1 MTDFS
6 QISKSCQECR
16 LKSKAVMVLDDEEL
30 QFLEKG
36 CSNIS
41 LKAGE
46 TLFREGLPYSHIIF
60 LKEGYVKVHMIGPT
74 GKDQILKIAKPGAYI
89 GIQTIL
95 GGKINHYSATSLTKV
110 SACYIKVEI
119 FKELILLSGKF
130 SSEILKYICEEE
142 LNYFRRFVDQQQK
155 QMNGRLADA
164 LLYLCDDIFLSRQF
178 KMPFSN
184 TDLAALIGSTRE
196 GVSRTLSNFKS
207 LGIIRISGKEV
218 DIIDYDKLK
227 KISEKG

>member
-1 MTDFS
+1 MTGFS
-6 QISKSCQECR
+6 EISSSCQECR
-16 LKSKAVMVLDDEEL
+16 LKSNAVMALDEDEL
-30 QFLEKG
+30 MFLEKG
-36 CSNIS
+36 CRNVS
-41 LKAGE
+41 LKTGE
-46 TLFREGLPYSHIIF
+46 SLFREGLPYSHIIF
-60 LKEGYVKVHMIGPT
+60 LKEGFVKIHMMGPT

-95 GGKINHYSATSLTKV
+95 GGDFNHYSATSLTDV
-110 SACYIKVEI
+110 STCFIKVEI

-142 LNYFRRFVDQQQK
+142 LNYYHRFVDQQQK

-178 KMPFSN
+178 IMPFSN
-184 TDLAALIGSTRE
+184 NDLAALIGSTRE

-207 LGIIRISGKEV
+207 HGIIRIQNKEV
-218 DIIDYDKLK
+218 NIVDYEKLK
-227 KISEKG
+227 RISEKG